1 MAPACEGAH
10 VDQANTRVDFSAGE
24 RRDSRFSVYIEAF
37 KLIGSIYST
46 HGRFDEALLDVVAI
60 STGRKPS
67 VSCGSGWPTAP
78 DFMR

>member
-10 VDQANTRVDFSAGE
+10 VDQSNTQVDFSASE

-46 HGRFDEALLDVVAI
+46 HGRFDEALLDVVEI
-60 STGRKPS
+60 STGCTPS
-67 VSCGSGWPTAP
+67 ASCGSGWLTRSPKV
-78 DFMR
+78 